1 VVWDILLPA
10 FAAVL
15 VLKQYT
21 DVGLSGGDHAVDCF
35 VPCVIHAGWGC
46 AAIRT
51 AHFGHQCFSNHNLS
65 ENIAIVRDGKDGKER
80 V

>member
-1 VVWDILLPA
+1 VLLCQLFQSGGCVVWDILLPA

-46 AAIRT
+46 AAIHT
-51 AHFGHQCFSNHNLS
+51 AHFGHTVLQQP
-65 ENIAIVRDGKDGKER
+65 
-80 V
+80 